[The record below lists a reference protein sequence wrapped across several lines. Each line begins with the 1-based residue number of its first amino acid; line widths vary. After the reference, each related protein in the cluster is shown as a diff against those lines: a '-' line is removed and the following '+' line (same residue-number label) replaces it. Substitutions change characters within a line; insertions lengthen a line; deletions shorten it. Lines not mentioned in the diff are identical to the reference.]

1 MLGIVIDL
9 LKQNGISLAVIG
21 IIVFSFG
28 VMYKLLMV
36 IKELLVKIST
46 NHLRHL
52 QDSINEILHRV
63 KNLENKDIEMDK
75 RVLVLETK
83 IEDK

>member
-21 IIVFSFG
+21 IIIISFSA
-28 VMYKLLMV
+28 VYKLLMV
-36 IKELLVKIST
+36 IKDLLVKIST

-52 QDSINEILHRV
+52 QDSINEILDRV